1 MIHEIPLKD
10 RRQLWYFIGSKMT
23 PILKKIAISH
33 TVKNIKRYYLGDQY
47 PNIYFTRRE
56 MECMEGFFRGRRV
69 KQIARDL
76 NVSPRTVEEHFEN
89 MREKLH
95 CRNNRKLAD
104 LVVYSNFIASVD
116 FKYRNYEDREQS
128 LVKNSNTLCC

>member
-1 MIHEIPLKD
+1 MILQETL
-10 RRQLWYFIGSKMT
+10 SKNGFYSQKHWVF
-23 PILKKIAISH
+23 LDSKVSKKICTPTAH
-33 TVKNIKRYYLGDQY
+33 KLKRYYLGDQY

-56 MECMEGFFRGRRV
+56 MECMEGFFRGRRI

-128 LVKNSNTLCC
+128 LVKNCNTPRC